1 MWHFEGHISRFDIY
15 MRRLEFCVSGDH
27 RWHWRGCKRNLW
39 TCDQHREKGN
49 RKLKTKYQTNH
60 PQKSRPTCLTTVTQV
75 KGGIIGG
82 VGGLIQAKGAIIS
95 AGGSALQ
102 NLGKKIAGDGDG
114 GNNGGNIASNTTM
127 KTILTLPTLL
137 IVTLCT

>member
-1 MWHFEGHISRFDIY
+1 MFQAIIGGIGGA
-15 MRRLEFCVSGDH
+15 V
-27 RWHWRGCKRNLW
+27 
-39 TCDQHREKGN
+39 KGIFGPVIN
-49 RKLKTKYQTNH
+49 IARKVKTK
-60 PQKSRPTCLTTVTQV
+60 QKTQPNLTTVTQV

>member
-1 MWHFEGHISRFDIY
+1 MQAIIGGIGGA
-15 MRRLEFCVSGDH
+15 V
-27 RWHWRGCKRNLW
+27 
-39 TCDQHREKGN
+39 KGIFGPVIN
-49 RKLKTKYQTNH
+49 IARKVKTKQKNH
-60 PQKSRPTCLTTVTQV
+60 NLTTVTQV

-114 GNNGGNIASNTTM
+114 GNNGGNIASNTTL

>member
-15 MRRLEFCVSGDH
+15 MRRLEFCVSGNH

-39 TCDQHREKGN
+39 TCDQHREKGEN
-49 RKLKTKYQTNH
+49 KTKKTQPN
-60 PQKSRPTCLTTVTQV
+60 LTTVTQV